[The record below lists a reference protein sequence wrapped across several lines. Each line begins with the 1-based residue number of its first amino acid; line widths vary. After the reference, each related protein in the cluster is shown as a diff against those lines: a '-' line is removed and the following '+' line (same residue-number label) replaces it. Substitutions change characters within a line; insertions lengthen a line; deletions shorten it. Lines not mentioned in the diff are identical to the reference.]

1 MNRETAEWLACMVLA
16 SVGLVCS
23 LWVVPYLPTSDGPQH
38 ILSVHIE
45 NHYADAGS
53 LYPEFYRVLP
63 QFAEK
68 GFALVFAPLE
78 SILPWRVALR
88 VTLSLMALAFA
99 WGFALV
105 ALSIDSSAA
114 RRPTAML
121 GFAIALPW
129 SLYMGLFQF
138 VIGTTFGLYTL
149 AFVLRRPPTTNARRV
164 ALSLMLLVQ
173 GVCHM
178 FTAVLTGVLVLVLA
192 VVAAPKGTRLREVG
206 RMALV
211 GSPALALLALAFQQ
225 RNVQRS
231 EQQTF
236 QWSLGE
242 RFSEIS
248 RWFIP
253 GPGARAWLILALTLV
268 AIGATLVRAR
278 RGKATGTERALAWL
292 AVAFFVLTLCAPL
305 HMPSWQF
312 FSPRFCGLAMVLGL
326 SLVRL
331 PEGTSPRVAR
341 ALVPVVTACCLGSD
355 LVSANLHRRL
365 ADGCADALAGLDAPL
380 HFEGPRYPM
389 ILDPICG
396 TPRDPV
402 DGPVP
407 RALLAMN
414 TPLLYLVEHGG
425 IGTRMFNG
433 SPAIFAIEFTGTRR
447 PRRPDPTALEVAQS
461 TFFDRDPKLRA
472 AVLTELV
479 ADGMPFE
486 GVHVLGARPADYA
499 VFNARG
505 YVTEFQRG
513 PLFIGRFEGCA
524 AEILLDPQA
533 LGGEPVRYEYGLFS
547 ETLLFPEPRAL
558 GAGVVEPDARVV
570 DGRIHVPLERR
581 PCGEIWVRVFW
592 DIDRSST
599 FTPGDRTCDNGSL
612 QGRIRANVSREHATV
627 TCVSRAATSRVEPG
641 RDR

>member
-1 MNRETAEWLACMVLA
+1 MKRETLEWLACMALA

-23 LWVVPYLPTSDGPQH
+23 LWVVPYLPTNDGPQH

-45 NHYADAGS
+45 NHYSDAGS

-105 ALSIDSSAA
+105 ALSIDSSPT
-114 RRPTAML
+114 RRLTAML

-149 AFVLRRPPTTNARRV
+149 AFVLRRPPTTNARRIV
-164 ALSLMLLVQ
+164 LSLMLLVQ

-178 FTAVLTGVLVLVLA
+178 FTAVLTGVVVLVLA
-192 VVAAPKGTRLREVG
+192 VVAGPKEARAREVG

-211 GSPALALLALAFQQ
+211 GTPALALLGLAFQQ

-236 QWSLGE
+236 DWSLGV

-248 RWFIP
+248 RWFVP
-253 GPGARAWLILALTLV
+253 GPGARAWLILALTV
-268 AIGATLVRAR
+268 TAIAATLVRAR
-278 RGKATGTERALAWL
+278 RVKVARTELAIAWL

-312 FSPRFCGLAMVLGL
+312 FSPR
-326 SLVRL
+326 
-331 PEGTSPRVAR
+331 
-341 ALVPVVTACCLGSD
+341 
-355 LVSANLHRRL
+355 
-365 ADGCADALAGLDAPL
+365 
-380 HFEGPRYPM
+380 YPM

-402 DGPVP
+402 EGPVP

-461 TFFDRDPKLRA
+461 SFFDKDPKLRA

-486 GVHVLGARPADYA
+486 GVHVLGARPDDYA
-499 VFNARG
+499 LFNARG
-505 YVTEFQRG
+505 YATEFQRG

-524 AEILLDPQA
+524 AEIVLDAQA
-533 LGGEPVRYEYGLFS
+533 LGREPVRYEYGLFS
-547 ETLLFPEPRAL
+547 ETQLFPEPRAV
-558 GAGVVEPDARVV
+558 GMGVVDPDTRAV
-570 DGRIHVPLERR
+570 DGKLHVPLERR
-581 PCGEIWVRVFW
+581 PCGEIWARVFW
-592 DIDRSST
+592 DVDRSST
-599 FTPGDRTCDNGSL
+599 FTPGDRTCVNGL
-612 QGRIRANVSREHATV
+612 WQGRIRANVSREHATV
-627 TCVSRAATSRVEPG
+627 SCVPG
-641 RDR
+641 ADR